1 MQMADNKLPVRIS
14 ADLNTKY
21 GIIETLKR
29 KHLNAMPGGRE
40 KPIPVRMYRYG
51 QCARGAVF

>member
-1 MQMADNKLPVRIS
+1 VRIS

-29 KHLNAMPGGRE
+29 KHLNAMPGEE
-40 KPIPVRMYRYG
+40 KSPYRQKCTG
-51 QCARGAVF
+51 TDNAPAALFFRF